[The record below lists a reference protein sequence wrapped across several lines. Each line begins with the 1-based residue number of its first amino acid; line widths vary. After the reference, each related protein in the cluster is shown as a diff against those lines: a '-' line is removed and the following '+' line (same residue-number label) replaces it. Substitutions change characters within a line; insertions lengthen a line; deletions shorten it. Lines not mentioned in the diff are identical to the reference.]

1 MPSGDKVAAGGNPI
15 FYHFSGRWLYDPQKK
30 KKKNGKECKVFMV
43 RVSALYDK
51 GNYSEFLQGS

>member
-1 MPSGDKVAAGGNPI
+1 MGIRFFTTFQVVDCMIRK
-15 FYHFSGRWLYDPQKK
+15 KK